1 MEIDIFGVREMPKLK
16 PVVEK
21 IVLQANRD
29 AMHGD
34 LMVKVRLNRYDLRF
48 MSNIE
53 QKYLSKD
60 KPLSPGQNELYEKI
74 VHKYRKQL
82 RKLGVNYRDV
92 IALPWENGIIEVD
105 TLTQQ
110 TYFRLAEIDN
120 NTVIQLY
127 FNFNKQQ
134 IETVREIIHD
144 DGGNHLNRGTTV
156 SFGNGQKYNFTW
168 NKDDKIWQG
177 PFNVYLFK
185 RLYEFSKS
193 IGVRIERSVTE
204 FIEKMEARGLEN
216 AWTPHVHVTDGQI
229 YISHLTETMLPY
241 LEDIDFSDTS
251 VQNLERLTKLGLT
264 GPCMHG
270 AIDQYINSV
279 SSNTKHNIMND
290 DDVNTL
296 KKYVKE
302 SGRKV
307 LLYSTIGWKPS
318 RDSIGFGLT
327 EWDDNV
333 LRVNAG
339 DVSTAEAIDKFKEE
353 GYNTLISTT
362 AISNLF
368 LNQDQIG
375 KFALEADKVLYISIA
390 GTT

>member
-1 MEIDIFGVREMPKLK
+1 
-16 PVVEK
+16 
-21 IVLQANRD
+21 
-29 AMHGD
+29 
-34 LMVKVRLNRYDLRF
+34 